1 MTKKSPNRVIKRYPN
16 RKLYDTE
23 QSRYIKLKEVA
34 RLVREGVEVQI
45 VDNQSGEDITG
56 PTLAKLL
63 GTGDHLGNE
72 KIPVKTLRH
81 LVQSGGELL
90 NRKSLNDNDPQG
102 RRADGASFR
111 EDVER
116 GFAKLVS
123 RELDAADSW
132 FQPVR
137 EWMDGIQERMDEAHQ
152 QADDKIAEIRATLPV
167 VLANRAALDALEA
180 RVSELE
186 KQVSAQVDTK
196 DKTHNSQIYR
206 HLWLPIPNTTRLWW

>member
-1 MTKKSPNRVIKRYPN
+1 MAKETSSRVIKRYPN

-23 QSRYIKLKEVA
+23 RSRYIKLNEVA
-34 RLVREGVEVQI
+34 RLIREGVEIQI
-45 VDNQSGEDITG
+45 VDNQTGEDITG

-63 GTGDHLGNE
+63 GTGAHFGSDT
-72 KIPVKTLRH
+72 IPVKTLRQ

-90 NRKSLNDNDPQG
+90 NRKVAQPVTNLRG
-102 RRADGASFR
+102 EAERTVASIR
-111 EDVER
+111 DDVEK

-137 EWMDGIQERMDEAHQ
+137 EWMDGVQERLDEAQ
-152 QADDKIAEIRATLPV
+152 RQADDKLAEIRAALPV

-180 RVSELE
+180 RVKELE
-186 KQVSAQVDTK
+186 KQVAGHTDGK
-196 DKTHNSQIYR
+196 NETHN
-206 HLWLPIPNTTRLWW
+206 